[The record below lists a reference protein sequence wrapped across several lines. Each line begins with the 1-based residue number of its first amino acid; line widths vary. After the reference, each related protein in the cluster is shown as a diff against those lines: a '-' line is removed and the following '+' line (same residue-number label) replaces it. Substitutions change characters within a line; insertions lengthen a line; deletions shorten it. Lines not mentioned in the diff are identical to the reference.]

1 MFIEKKDSWIY
12 LAKKV
17 HTKKLLVKID
27 GDTITER
34 LLEELTHKELDII
47 HDSSPYRDFLENA
60 YNESVL
66 QSIILGS
73 KKMYNYF
80 EVFDVKYLIDDSLV
94 QKSVEVEKWLQFG
107 FPEVFIFNSNN
118 IEWSKIPKEEVKKI
132 IENKKYKY
140 KVKNEVQEVHNSV
153 KSWRFLTHTFVF
165 NEANIKKLYHIL
177 TKDLLQENGER
188 YPRGFKKVVN
198 TVNSNIT
205 TTPEKVSDEINNLIK
220 WYRVSR
226 AGVFPLQLAFD
237 FHLRYE
243 QIHPFENGNGRTGRF
258 LMNKIL
264 IQNGMLPMIV
274 FTDNK
279 QSYFNAI
286 ASCKSWNKKKYY
298 KFMLEQYK
306 KTLDQVVI

>member
-17 HTKKLLVKID
+17 HTKKLLVKIE
-27 GDTITER
+27 GDTITEK
-34 LLEELTHKELDII
+34 LLEDLSHKELDII
-47 HDSSPYRDFLENA
+47 YGSKSYRDFLENA
-60 YNESVL
+60 YNESLL
-66 QSIILGS
+66 QSIIEAS

-80 EVFDVKYLIDDSLV
+80 EVFGVRYLIDDPLV
-94 QKSVEVEKWLQFG
+94 QKRVEVEKWLQFG
-107 FPEVFIFNSNN
+107 FPEAFIFNSNN

-153 KSWRFLTHTFVF
+153 KSWNFLTHAFVF

-188 YPRGFKKVVN
+188 YPRWFKKALN
-198 TVNSNIT
+198 TVNNNMT
-205 TTPEKVSDEINNLIK
+205 TSPDKVSDEINNLIK
-220 WYRVSR
+220 WYRANKANIFS
-226 AGVFPLQLAFD
+226 LQLAFD
-237 FHLRYE
+237 FHLKYE
-243 QIHPFENGNGRTGRF
+243 QIHPFENGNGRTGRL

-286 ASCKSWNKKKYY
+286 DSCKSWNKKKYY
-298 KFMLEQYK
+298 KFMLEQYQ